1 MKINRLL
8 TYKLTHET
16 VKTSKVNQKNVV
28 KLTPIKMVNNRLK
41 RLSSKDVLVNLSSKI
56 IEYFTGR
63 LIIHSSRLLTSL
75 LTSNKEK
82 AVYEML

>member
-16 VKTSKVNQKNVV
+16 VKTSQVNQKNVV

-41 RLSSKDVLVNLSSKI
+41 RLYSKDFLVNLTTVR
-56 IEYFTGR
+56 F
-63 LIIHSSRLLTSL
+63 
-75 LTSNKEK
+75 N
-82 AVYEML
+82 